1 MQEAS
6 ASTLTAQVNDKAL
19 VEQFIKG
26 NEKAFETL
34 FKRYY
39 QMLRKVAQYML
50 DDLEQAE
57 ELVQDAFVNIWE
69 KRSNVN
75 PDASFKNY
83 LITAVRNRCLNHI
96 KAKKKTHSIDDD
108 EIWQEQLVADSRTEA
123 AVNFKEMHRA
133 IEQAIDKLPEQCRII
148 FQLSRHEGMSYKE
161 IAEALD
167 IAPKTVENQIG
178 RALKVLKVELKEYF
192 PLFLIFFN

>member
-19 VEQFIKG
+19 VEQFING

-148 FQLSRHEGMSYKE
+148 FQLSRHEGLSYKE

>member
-19 VEQFIKG
+19 VEQFING

-178 RALKVLKVELKEYF
+178 RALKMLKVELKEYF
-192 PLFLIFFN
+192 PLFIIFFN

>member
-19 VEQFIKG
+19 VMEFIKG

-192 PLFLIFFN
+192 PLVLIFFN

>member
-19 VEQFIKG
+19 VEEFIKG

-34 FKRYY
+34 FKKYY

>member
-19 VEQFIKG
+19 VEQFING

-178 RALKVLKVELKEYF
+178 RALKMLKVELKEYF

>member
-1 MQEAS
+1 M
-6 ASTLTAQVNDKAL
+6 
-19 VEQFIKG
+19 
-26 NEKAFETL
+26 
-34 FKRYY
+34 
-39 QMLRKVAQYML
+39 
-50 DDLEQAE
+50 
-57 ELVQDAFVNIWE
+57 
-69 KRSNVN
+69 
-75 PDASFKNY
+75 
-83 LITAVRNRCLNHI
+83 
-96 KAKKKTHSIDDD
+96 DDD

>member
-96 KAKKKTHSIDDD
+96 KAKK
-108 EIWQEQLVADSRTEA
+108 
-123 AVNFKEMHRA
+123 
-133 IEQAIDKLPEQCRII
+133 
-148 FQLSRHEGMSYKE
+148 
-161 IAEALD
+161 
-167 IAPKTVENQIG
+167 EN
-178 RALKVLKVELKEYF
+178 
-192 PLFLIFFN
+192 PLYRR

>member
-148 FQLSRHEGMSYKE
+148 FQLSRHEGLSYKE

>member
-19 VEQFIKG
+19 VEQFING

-178 RALKVLKVELKEYF
+178 RALKMLKVELKEYF
-192 PLFLIFFN
+192 PLLLIFFN

>member
-19 VEQFIKG
+19 VEEFIKG

-34 FKRYY
+34 FKKYY

-75 PDASFKNY
+75 PEASFKNY